1 MPGVKFV
8 PFVSILALTLVSLSI
23 AANDDH
29 QGQDFAP
36 SASPDGR
43 HIVYYSYR
51 GAPGDLSDLFVVDK
65 VTGVE
70 RQLTSSPGI
79 FEIEP
84 QWSAD
89 GSEIYFAGG
98 PSMKELALYSV
109 NVDGSNYRLN
119 YDGLGYGPPALSSD
133 SERGLFWRDYEDG
146 TSDLLIHDFTTGADQ
161 TVETGLVGK
170 NQSPSWSHDER
181 KILFSFRAV
190 DENGRE
196 FQTPQPGDGL
206 YEIDIHTR
214 ELSRLTRQPI
224 AAYGQVSAPDGFLYF
239 MTENS
244 AGVMHI
250 HRVPNTGGVPEQV
263 SPDTVGPAYFPAL
276 SADSN
281 SLLFSG
287 RGPSGHTRILSMPL
301 GGGKPEQVTH
311 TFAP

>member
-1 MPGVKFV
+1 MLGVKFL
-8 PFVSILALTLVSLSI
+8 PFVSALALTLVSLPI

-51 GAPGDLSDLFVVDK
+51 GAPGDLSDLYVVDL
-65 VTGVE
+65 VTGIE

-84 QWSAD
+84 QWSAN
-89 GSEIYFAGG
+89 GAEIYFAAG

-109 NVDGSNYRLN
+109 NADGSDYRLR
-119 YDGLGYGPPALSSD
+119 YEGLGYGPPVLSSD
-133 SERGLFWRDYEDG
+133 NNRGLFWRDYEDG
-146 TSDLLIHDFTTGADQ
+146 TSDLLIHDFTTGMDH
-161 TVETGLVGK
+161 TIETGLAGK
-170 NQSPSWSHDER
+170 NQSPSWSDDER

-196 FQTPQPGDGL
+196 FDTPQSEDGL
-206 YEIDIHTR
+206 YKIDPHTR
-214 ELSRLTRQPI
+214 ELTRLTREPA
-224 AAYGQVSAPDGFLYF
+224 AAYAQVSAPDGFLYF
-239 MTENS
+239 MAENS

-250 HRVPNTGGVPEQV
+250 YRIPDEGGTPEQV
-263 SPDTVGPAYFPAL
+263 SPDTSGPAYFPAL
-276 SADSN
+276 SADN
-281 SLLFSG
+281 NTLFFSG
-287 RGPSGHTRILSMPL
+287 RGLSGRTRILSMPL
-301 GGGKPEQVTH
+301 SGGEPGQITR